1 MATGTSLYTTFGN
14 EVKLRVQRGTLEAY
28 LENAT
33 IKFPLPEAAS
43 SILSELT
50 QPDAINPEY
59 LEQIQSQLEHIGFKK
74 PAARAMASVLIQ
86 VAQVEGVNP
95 LEYFNL
101 NAASLKLAVDTY
113 KTINMIRPAGNQ
125 IGLAPPRRNTRTRPG
140 RLIRP

>member
-1 MATGTSLYTTFGN
+1 MATGTSLYATFGN

-43 SILSELT
+43 TILSDLT
-50 QPDAINPEY
+50 KPEAINPQY
-59 LEQIQSQLEHIGFKK
+59 LEQVQSQLEHIGFQK
-74 PAARAMASVLIQ
+74 PAARAMASVLIH
-86 VAQVEGVNP
+86 VAHAEGVNP
-95 LEYFNL
+95 MQYFDL

-113 KTINMIRPAGNQ
+113 KTINLIRPKGNQ
-125 IGLAPPRRNTRTRPG
+125 IGLAAPKRNTRTRPG

>member
-14 EVKLRVQRGTLEAY
+14 EVKLRLQRGTLEAY

-43 SILSELT
+43 NILSNLSSPESV
-50 QPDAINPEY
+50 NPQQ
-59 LEQIQSQLEHIGFKK
+59 LEQIQSQLEHLGFKK
-74 PAARAMASVLIQ
+74 PSARAMASVLIQ
-86 VAQVEGVNP
+86 VAQVEGINP
-95 LEYFNL
+95 LEYFDL
-101 NAASLKLAVDTY
+101 NAASLKLAVETY

-125 IGLAPPRRNTRTRPG
+125 IGLASPPRNSFTRSG